1 MAFYTEES
9 SHLPDYVLKA
19 KLNEV
24 KRGSGQRSKSL
35 DGKKEALSGLRQ
47 VVHTEAG
54 SPPVMS
60 AGRSRTSDQR
70 LVGVII

>member
-9 SHLPDYVLKA
+9 SYLPDYVLKA

-35 DGKKEALSGLRQ
+35 DGKEEALSGLR
-47 VVHTEAG
+47 
-54 SPPVMS
+54 
-60 AGRSRTSDQR
+60 
-70 LVGVII
+70 

>member
-35 DGKKEALSGLRQ
+35 DGKEEALSGLR
-47 VVHTEAG
+47 
-54 SPPVMS
+54 
-60 AGRSRTSDQR
+60 
-70 LVGVII
+70 